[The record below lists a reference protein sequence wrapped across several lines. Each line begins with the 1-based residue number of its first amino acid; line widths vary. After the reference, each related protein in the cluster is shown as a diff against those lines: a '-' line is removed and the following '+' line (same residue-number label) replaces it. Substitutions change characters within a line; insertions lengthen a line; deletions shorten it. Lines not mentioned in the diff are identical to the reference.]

1 MLPHFCMPKLQYK
14 IDTSSLN
21 KALNIL
27 GSYGGKEFKEV
38 NAMFFRSAVRGLR
51 KEQALTRPRTLAL
64 INQRAAKGNMIIRQK
79 ALQQAQKARVKYVNK
94 LQKLSK
100 LNKKNKYGSFG
111 KAQLMAHKAKA
122 VHTQRL
128 AWAIELK
135 RRRASAGYA
144 GRWGWRAIGK
154 DFNSIRSIDRSARLQ
169 KVSAANLTS
178 IQVTNIRPKIGE
190 FVNKIGYDRRVIS
203 NIESRMSVR
212 AEKVLRRLSTLI
224 KA

>member
-1 MLPHFCMPKLQYK
+1 MFKVQYK
-14 IDTSSLN
+14 IDTSGLN

-51 KEQALTRPRTLAL
+51 KEQMMTRPRTLSL
-64 INQRAAKGNMIIRQK
+64 IDQRAAKGNMVVRPK
-79 ALQQAQKARVKYVNK
+79 ARQQAQKARVKYLNK
-94 LQKLSK
+94 LGKLTR

-111 KAQLMAHKAKA
+111 KAQLMAHKANA
-122 VHTQRL
+122 INTQRL

-135 RRRASAGYA
+135 RRRASAGFA

-154 DFNSIRSIDRSARLQ
+154 DFDSLRSIDRSARLQ

-178 IQVTNIRPKIGE
+178 LQVTNIRPKIGE
-190 FVNKIGYDRRVIS
+190 FVNRIGYDRRVIG
-203 NIESRMSVR
+203 NIETRMTAR
-212 AEKVLRRLSTLI
+212 AEKVLKRLATI
-224 KA
+224 TERAT